1 MPNDL
6 KGFPIDTYM
15 YLKSIH
21 LMNFL
26 LQGGVENLTLL
37 KLICYLQKLV
47 KIGLVVSE
55 KFETFSCKLTMYIHI
70 Q

>member
-1 MPNDL
+1 
-6 KGFPIDTYM
+6 
-15 YLKSIH
+15 
-21 LMNFL
+21 MNFL

-47 KIGLVVSE
+47 KIGLVVSD